1 MEVVFFRIVNEKDF
15 NFGAVTSFQSYYRGH
30 MKKYFWFSLLKK
42 DKWHLKAATA
52 ICSVKKVL

>member
-30 MKKYFWFSLLKK
+30 MKKYF
-42 DKWHLKAATA
+42 
-52 ICSVKKVL
+52 